1 MIVTGQ
7 VTSKPKRESISIFI
21 SKETVSV
28 KIIVGTLSE
37 TSVIVFSIF
46 CVREIKAFV
55 RHGGVFLLTTKTIQ
69 KSALSEGGNRSLKM
83 MLYLNYSQKIKAY
96 LTWDNHSRL

>member
-46 CVREIKAFV
+46 CVREIKALV
-55 RHGGVFLLTTKTIQ
+55 RTRGRI
-69 KSALSEGGNRSLKM
+69 SAYRQ
-83 MLYLNYSQKIKAY
+83 NYSEI
-96 LTWDNHSRL
+96 RP